1 MDEYLFL
8 KVFLK
13 KYSKCETCDHSDIPT
28 TYVTRKGVASIFM
41 MGSDESS
48 QKPLQNAEH
57 AANLR
62 KPTAGAEIRQ
72 PVWQWSYGFL
82 KMKGDTSHDRRTRH
96 GAKAAVSILFWLP

>member
-1 MDEYLFL
+1 MNIYFFKFL
-8 KVFLK
+8 KK
-13 KYSKCETCDHSDIPT
+13 KYSKCETCDHSDIPI
-28 TYVTRKGVASIFM
+28 TYVTRKGVAAIFM

-72 PVWQWSYGFL
+72 PARQWSYGFL
-82 KMKGDTSHDRRTRH
+82 KMKGDTSHDRGTRH
-96 GAKAAVSILFWLP
+96 GAKAAGSTLFGLP